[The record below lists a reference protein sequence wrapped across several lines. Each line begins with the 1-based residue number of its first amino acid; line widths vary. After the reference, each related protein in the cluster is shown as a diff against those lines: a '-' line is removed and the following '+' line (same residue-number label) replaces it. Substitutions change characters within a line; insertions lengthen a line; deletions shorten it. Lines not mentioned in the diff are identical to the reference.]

1 MERSRLTL
9 LPRQLAGDGFDGH
22 GAAFA
27 RAAEREHEPP
37 LSGSALWTK
46 PTQILTPQ
54 RVRDRERLIAEA
66 EALVGTP
73 VHVREESHLFGW
85 PRITGETQALG
96 APRTTP
102 RSC

>member
-1 MERSRLTL
+1 MGDL
-9 LPRQLAGDGFDGH
+9 LEDELVGEGVGVELLAG
-22 GAAFA
+22 ASVVNPT
-27 RAAEREHEPP
+27 RSSP

-46 PTQILTPQ
+46 PTQILTAQ